1 MADDFSHIY
10 RWNRRG
16 RKGQRCKVTARGS
29 EVRHGH
35 PRHEI
40 IEPEELAELGVAFD
54 AWAAVSTPAGG
65 RQDNPQGGGQKTAFA
80 DGTGAAINDFYFAM
94 PKVILI
100 VDDEPLIRIQI
111 REILEKEGF
120 AVKEAANVHQAL
132 QLLDEDGIS
141 AVLTDIVCYWRAV
154 QRAVLRNGSG
164 RKPLKARIELS
175 AQWRLA
181 PRQRALLRRN
191 LAEETHK
198 QRAAELLRRRS
209 AVAQWQG
216 LTRLPARD
224 CIKVLVCEFLAL
236 TLSGCVS
243 TSRDPHSQP
252 LSTRPASLSAMSISA
267 SANRLQVRQPKRS
280 ALPPWERLRLFS
292 SAYLP
297 PGVPHSGGHHRHNN
311 IPLAAATIP

>member
-65 RQDNPQGGGQKTAFA
+65 RQDNQQGGGQKTAFA

-141 AVLTDIVCYWRAV
+141 AVLTDIEMPGGLNGLDLARMVRAMWPAMPLIV
-154 QRAVLRNGSG
+154 TSG
-164 RKPLKARIELS
+164 HFLPRPHELPPHTPLLTKPFSPE
-175 AQWRLA
+175 RLVS
-181 PRQRALLRRN
+181 
-191 LAEETHK
+191 TV
-198 QRAAELLRRRS
+198 RS
-209 AVAQWQG
+209 AA
-216 LTRLPARD
+216 
-224 CIKVLVCEFLAL
+224 
-236 TLSGCVS
+236 
-243 TSRDPHSQP
+243 
-252 LSTRPASLSAMSISA
+252 
-267 SANRLQVRQPKRS
+267 
-280 ALPPWERLRLFS
+280 
-292 SAYLP
+292 
-297 PGVPHSGGHHRHNN
+297 
-311 IPLAAATIP
+311 